1 MSSSKFVE
9 IGRKIIRENP
19 EVFEALLE
27 FERTKRLPKTTYRQ
41 RVNFTIDSNLLKK
54 FKQYCRDNNLNMSR
68 TVEKH
73 IKEEMG
79 LSKNYSNGNHSN

>member
-9 IGRKIIRENP
+9 IGRKIIRERP

-41 RVNFTIDSNLLKK
+41 RLNITIDSNLLKK
-54 FKQYCRDNNLNMSR
+54 FKHYCREKNLNMSR
-68 TVEKH
+68 VIEKYV
-73 IKEEMG
+73 KEELE
-79 LSKNYSNGNHSN
+79 LSHRKFYK